1 MLLASS
7 YGLMRAVVVQKFC
20 MKNGSVYYG
29 FIVKQNTEGNMT
41 ISADRSLISLPGKQV
56 KILSGHSGHE
66 TIKPLSK
73 RAEYRY

>member
-1 MLLASS
+1 MKKLALLCMLLASS

-41 ISADRSLISLPGKQV
+41 ISAERSLISLPGQDTARIHQGRV
-56 KILSGHSGHE
+56 R
-66 TIKPLSK
+66 PQ
-73 RAEYRY
+73 